1 MFFRKQSLFVFI
13 SLIALILSY
22 FGIDLVIAD
31 IKSRAWMLELDQE
44 VVLYGSHLIAI
55 ILNILFFFFL
65 KKRLVQKKILLVAV
79 LWLITFFIIYLFLD
93 WLFPGFI
100 IFLTISIICQIL
112 AIKFIKKDDNLIKS
126 VDRVR

>member
-1 MFFRKQSLFVFI
+1 MLFRKQSLFIFI

-31 IKSRAWMLELDQE
+31 IKSKRWMSELDQE
-44 VVLYGSHLIAI
+44 VILYGSHFIAI

-65 KKRLVQKKILLVAV
+65 KKRLVQKKILLVSV
-79 LWLITFFIIYLFLD
+79 LWLITFFVIYFCLGWIYRALI
-93 WLFPGFI
+93 LL
-100 IFLTISIICQIL
+100 LTISIICQIL

-126 VDRVR
+126 VDRIR

>member
-1 MFFRKQSLFVFI
+1 MLFRKQSLFVLI

-31 IKSRAWMLELDQE
+31 IKSKRWMSELDQE
-44 VVLYGSHLIAI
+44 IILYGSHLTAI

-79 LWLITFFIIYLFLD
+79 LWLITFFVIYFFLD

-112 AIKFIKKDDNLIKS
+112 AIQFIKKDDNLIKS
-126 VDRVR
+126 VDRIR